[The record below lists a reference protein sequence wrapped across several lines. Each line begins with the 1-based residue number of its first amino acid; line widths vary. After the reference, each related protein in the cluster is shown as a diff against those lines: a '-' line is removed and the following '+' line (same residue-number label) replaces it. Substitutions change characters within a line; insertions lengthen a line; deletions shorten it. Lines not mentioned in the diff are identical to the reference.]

1 MKQSG
6 KNLRIVWTENAN
18 LKLLRNLLAFTSPLP
33 KKGPIP
39 IYLNALTKRT
49 IKETVLQILK
59 YPTNRWQ
66 WRIQSF
72 LGIPFSAGDFEAGT
86 QKDIMVNFEE

>member
-1 MKQSG
+1 MNRKRQP
-6 KNLRIVWTENAN
+6 NLTYT
-18 LKLLRNLLAFTSPLP
+18 NLLAFTSPLP

-59 YPTNRWQ
+59 YPTNR
-66 WRIQSF
+66 
-72 LGIPFSAGDFEAGT
+72 
-86 QKDIMVNFEE
+86 